1 MRLLNNKT
9 TIDFMAKSRIMA
21 VVSGCLLL
29 VVLGGLLL
37 RGVHG
42 GLDFTGGLLVEAVFT
57 KPLATE
63 TVRQQLQDQGL
74 AEASV
79 QTLGDPKTFALRL
92 PQQLAEGVG
101 NEQARK
107 QVVLA
112 LQHADA
118 QVKINRIEYVGPKVG
133 QELARKG
140 IMGFVLALLGIAI
153 YVWVRFEWH
162 LAIGAVAATFHD
174 VALTMAIFAF
184 TPIPFDLT
192 SLAALLTV
200 VGYSVNDTIVIFD
213 RMRENIRRQRK
224 LSLREVAN
232 MSVNQTLSR
241 TILTAFATLLSVL
254 GILFFGGES
263 LRGFAL
269 ALAVGIVVG
278 TYSSIFVAMATAIT
292 TGLNREVFNQKPKRQ
307 DDGARV

>member
-1 MRLLNNKT
+1 
-9 TIDFMAKSRIMA
+9 
-21 VVSGCLLL
+21 
-29 VVLGGLLL
+29 
-37 RGVHG
+37 
-42 GLDFTGGLLVEAVFT
+42 
-57 KPLATE
+57 
-63 TVRQQLQDQGL
+63 
-74 AEASV
+74 
-79 QTLGDPKTFALRL
+79 
-92 PQQLAEGVG
+92 
-101 NEQARK
+101 
-107 QVVLA
+107 
-112 LQHADA
+112 
-118 QVKINRIEYVGPKVG
+118 
-133 QELARKG
+133 
-140 IMGFVLALLGIAI
+140 VLALLGIAI

-162 LAIGAVAATFHD
+162 LAVGAVAATLHD
-174 VALTMAIFAF
+174 VALTMAVFVF

-213 RMRENIRRQRK
+213 RLRENIRRQRK
-224 LSLREVAN
+224 LSLLQVAN

-278 TYSSIFVAMATAIT
+278 TYSSIFVAMATAIA

>member
-21 VVSGCLLL
+21 VVSGSLLL

-42 GLDFTGGLLVEAVFT
+42 GLDFTGGLLVEASFS
-57 KPLATE
+57 KPLSAE
-63 TVRQQLQDQGL
+63 LVRQQLRNQGL
-74 AEASV
+74 DEASV
-79 QTLGDPKTFALRL
+79 QTMGDPKTFALRL

-101 NEQARK
+101 SEQARSK
-107 QVVLA
+107 VVAA
-112 LQHADA
+112 LKHSDA
-118 QVKINRIEYVGPKVG
+118 QVQINRIEYVGPKVG

-140 IMGFVLALLGIAI
+140 IMGFILALLGIAI

-162 LAIGAVAATFHD
+162 LALGAVAATLHD
-174 VALTMAIFAF
+174 VALTMAVFVF

-213 RMRENIRRQRK
+213 RLRENIRRQRK
-224 LSLREVAN
+224 LSLLEVAN

-241 TILTAFATLLSVL
+241 TILTALATLLSVL

>member
-21 VVSGCLLL
+21 VVSGSLLL

-42 GLDFTGGLLVEAVFT
+42 GLDFTGGLLVEATFT
-57 KPLATE
+57 KPLAAE
-63 TVRQQLQDQGL
+63 TVRQQLRNQGL
-74 AEASV
+74 DEASV
-79 QTLGDPKTFALRL
+79 QTMGDPKTFALRL

-101 NEQARK
+101 SEQARSK
-107 QVVLA
+107 VVAA
-112 LQHADA
+112 LKHSDA
-118 QVKINRIEYVGPKVG
+118 QVQINRIEYVGPKVG

-140 IMGFVLALLGIAI
+140 IMGFILALLGIAI

-162 LAIGAVAATFHD
+162 LALGAVAATLHD
-174 VALTMAIFAF
+174 VALTMAVFVF

-213 RMRENIRRQRK
+213 RLRENIRRQRK
-224 LSLREVAN
+224 LSLLEVAN

-241 TILTAFATLLSVL
+241 TILTALATLLSVL

>member
-21 VVSGCLLL
+21 VVSGSLLL

-42 GLDFTGGLLVEAVFT
+42 GLDFTGGLLVEASFS
-57 KPLATE
+57 KPLSAE
-63 TVRQQLQDQGL
+63 LVRQQLRNQGL
-74 AEASV
+74 DEASV
-79 QTLGDPKTFALRL
+79 QTMGDPKTFALRL
-92 PQQLAEGVG
+92 PQQLAEGMG
-101 NEQARK
+101 SEQARSK
-107 QVVLA
+107 VVAA
-112 LQHADA
+112 LKHSDA
-118 QVKINRIEYVGPKVG
+118 QVQINRIEYVGPKVG

-140 IMGFVLALLGIAI
+140 IMGFILALLGIAI

-162 LAIGAVAATFHD
+162 LALGAVAATLHD
-174 VALTMAIFAF
+174 VALTMAVFVF

-213 RMRENIRRQRK
+213 RLRENIRRQRK
-224 LSLREVAN
+224 LSLLEVAN

-241 TILTAFATLLSVL
+241 TILTALATLLSVL